1 MRIRIA
7 GIGKHQAEGNRAPAL
22 SLSAS
27 VFADSVVHA
36 RPFQHRSSGVV

>member
-27 VFADSVVHA
+27 VFADSVHA